1 MINRSS
7 RPSETGSFISMEK
20 KRKQFFKTKNKVLT
34 LLIVL
39 TMGFV
44 SMSEISADVLQLENA
59 STHLRWNVFTSKD
72 NLVISKS
79 GKVIKLKTLDSE
91 LFNELK
97 KEINNAGA
105 SKKGDSYIKKIT
117 YKEPSKNNVS
127 EIEITLA
134 SNDVEVF
141 NFYRERDKK
150 HVFDFWTNDESTP
163 LSQVKSKVAENDK
176 VKAKNTPKA
185 VAKKVVAKK
194 KQTPKKKKVAKVIKN
209 KGYRDFRYGASF
221 VWDYQGL
228 APQIEGTI
236 DLAVKTPEYFY
247 PLKNRD
253 YAKSDQEAHL
263 QLMLNFYRKKKYGL
277 MYKSM
282 KLFQEKYGADTD
294 IDFIEYLKANAIIRD
309 HIAGGNREPLKMS
322 INMLTSIAERTKEY
336 DLQKAIYKY
345 LLTYYKKSEEYVEAL
360 AIAKKFYVNSKENFD
375 YEESTYAAEAILFN
389 LTMLNQV
396 DKVSE
401 LINEK
406 TIRKIISP
414 AKLLTY
420 EIYVHFRLGEI
431 KEVLSLYE
439 KNKRGMAKPIRPEIL
454 FNAAEAYF
462 RQANYEEAIKLF
474 DEFVTEHSYHTF
486 SSQARLRI
494 ALAFEILEKPV
505 DQNIVLYKNAINRS
519 QDPLV
524 SAEARIRYAALRSVR
539 KLELSESDIEN
550 RAFLDLDENI
560 TLTKNLKELLWLTRL
575 RTFIVDKKYKE
586 ALTYLSALPLNS
598 LPKIKRRVFEA
609 DGSEIIYGLIQKD
622 YENGHYAEV
631 IKKWNRY
638 KKSYVNKVANDS
650 YMNNMVGKSYLK
662 LSLYEGF
669 DKVYADF
676 KALSKTP
683 ARTFPIWVAR
693 HDQIKIAEVLK
704 ELDVIKSMKLKN
716 WDLAERGLK
725 ELNSKNKANYYQA
738 IIYFN
743 KNNFQDAAKY
753 FEMYLSKQDK
763 RSIFDPMELAMMMN
777 MYTDSLYEIGK
788 LSKFQKVA
796 DAILADTT
804 NYAPTSA
811 YMKNMRERLE
821 YLSIEIEAGKKTAKS
836 SFSLEPMILKFK
848 KNYPESSH
856 TGRVNYLLGMAFA
869 QNKKPDEAKKLF
881 EGILND
887 EQTPDTIKEM
897 VRSELSLMAIKERTI

>member
-1 MINRSS
+1 
-7 RPSETGSFISMEK
+7 MEK
-20 KRKQFFKTKNKVLT
+20 KRKEFFKTENKVLT
-34 LLIVL
+34 LFVVL
-39 TMGFV
+39 AMNV
-44 SMSEISADVLQLENA
+44 LSVSEISANILQLENA

-72 NLVISKS
+72 NLIISKS
-79 GKVIKLKTLDSE
+79 GKVMTLKTLDSG

-97 KEINNAGA
+97 KEIKTSQATQQG
-105 SKKGDSYIKKIT
+105 KTYIKKIT
-117 YKEPSKNNVS
+117 YKEPSHNNVS
-127 EIEITLA
+127 EIEITLS

-150 HVFDFWTNDESTP
+150 HVFDFWTNDENTP
-163 LSQVKSKVAENDK
+163 LSEVKPKLAEVKK
-176 VKAKNTPKA
+176 VKAKSSKDLA
-185 VAKKVVAKK
+185 VKQSKAKKAKK
-194 KQTPKKKKVAKVIKN
+194 TKKATKVVKN
-209 KGYRDFRYGASF
+209 KGYRDYRYGASF
-221 VWDYQGL
+221 VWDYKGL
-228 APQIEGTI
+228 APQIENTI
-236 DLAVKTPEYFY
+236 DLSVKTPEYFY

-277 MYKSM
+277 MYKSI
-282 KLFQEKYGADTD
+282 KLFQEKYGVDTN

-322 INMLTSIAERTKEY
+322 INMLTSISERTKDY

-345 LLTYYKKSEEYVEAL
+345 LLTYYKKSTEYVEAL

-414 AKLLTY
+414 EKLLTY
-420 EIYVHFRLGEI
+420 EIYVNFRLGNI
-431 KEVLSLYE
+431 KEVINLFE
-439 KNKRGMAKPIRPEIL
+439 KNKKGMAKPIRPEIL
-454 FNAAEAYF
+454 FNVAEAYF
-462 RQANYEEAIKLF
+462 RQANYSRAIKLF

-486 SSQARLRI
+486 SSHARLRI
-494 ALAFEILEKPV
+494 ALSYEILEKPV

-519 QDPLV
+519 LDPLV

-539 KLELSESDIEN
+539 KINLTESDREN
-550 RAFLDLDENI
+550 RAFLDLDENV

-598 LPKIKRRVFEA
+598 LPKLKRRVFEA
-609 DGSEIIYGLIQKD
+609 DGSEIVYGLIQND

-683 ARTFPIWVAR
+683 ARTFPLWVAR

-725 ELNSKNKANYYQA
+725 ELSSKNKANYYQA

-743 KNNFQDAAKY
+743 KNNFKQAAKY

-777 MYTDSLYEIGK
+777 MYTDSLYEIGM

-811 YMKNMRERLE
+811 YMKNMRERLQ

-848 KNYPESSH
+848 KSYPKSAH

-887 EQTPDTIKEM
+887 QQTPDTIKEM